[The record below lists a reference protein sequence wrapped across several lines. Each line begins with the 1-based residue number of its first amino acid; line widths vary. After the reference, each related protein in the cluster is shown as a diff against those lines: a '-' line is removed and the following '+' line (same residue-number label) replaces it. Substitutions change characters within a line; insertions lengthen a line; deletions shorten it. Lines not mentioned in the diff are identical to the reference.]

1 MDQSRVDLTREQ
13 QASRAR
19 PRYPYSA
26 VARAF
31 FASMDLLTGSKTTL
45 AKAKLVEALAPVP
58 YRAWERRERGRLT
71 RPQRDGGLG
80 REAAAIMRW
89 GKEAQDNEHWHL
101 LAIEEKMRAEGLEEP
116 WYLAPPLP
124 ALMIAPYAVLSWA
137 MARSAM
143 RRAFV
148 LNAEFEDHAEHTYAE
163 LVADHPEWEEQPV
176 TSAVVE
182 GYGSFRSWAD
192 VFRRVGL
199 DERDHMNNSFLF
211 GATPERVVS
220 YEGMPAAAAGAEPLA
235 P

>member
-1 MDQSRVDLTREQ
+1 MDESRVDLKREQ

-26 VARAF
+26 AARVF
-31 FASMDLLTGSKTTL
+31 FVSMDLLTGRKTTL

-71 RPQRDGGLG
+71 RHQGDDGLG
-80 REAAAIMRW
+80 REAGAIMRW

-101 LAIEEKMRAEGLEEP
+101 LAIEEKMHAEGLKEP
-116 WYLAPPLP
+116 WYLAPPFP
-124 ALMIAPYAVLSWA
+124 ALIIAPYVVLSWA
-137 MARSAM
+137 MARSAI

-148 LNAEFEDHAEHTYAE
+148 LNGEFEDHAEHTYAE
-163 LVADHPEWEEQPV
+163 LVEDHPEWEDQPV

-199 DERDHMNNSFLF
+199 DERDHMNNSLIF
-211 GATPERVVS
+211 GGKPERVVT
-220 YEGMPAAAAGAEPLA
+220 YEGMPAAAGAEPPA